1 MRNFLFEEC
10 SHEERMEKLNS
21 IAAGKERITYLRNLT
36 EAEIDAE
43 SKELASLCRRRNE
56 LEEEKKNVAKDYQT
70 QIDSVK
76 QNIDRSATLLEDGR
90 KECVEDCFKVL
101 DIDARE
107 VGFYN
112 NRGELVRMRK
122 ALDSD
127 LQLDMFYQQRN
138 EETRKALESANRL
151 GAGVHHDDYEEAQI
165 VTDQDSYQEIGQ
177 ESGQGLAELLDLAL
191 LQLTNRPEHPVGEA
205 MRASIEITRSDQRD
219 ESSLHLLV
227 GEIQ

>member
-138 EETRKALESANRL
+138 EETRKALEAANRL
-151 GAGVHHDDYEEAQI
+151 STGGDPCDYEEAQI
-165 VTDQDSYQEIGQ
+165 VTEKDSDQDSDQQEQ
-177 ESGQGLAELLDLAL
+177 SEQCTDEDENAPESEENAPEAEDIA
-191 LQLTNRPEHPVGEA
+191 
-205 MRASIEITRSDQRD
+205 
-219 ESSLHLLV
+219 
-227 GEIQ
+227 

>member
-112 NRGELVRMRK
+112 SRGELVRMRK

-127 LQLDMFYQQRN
+127 LQLDMFYNQPQQ
-138 EETRKALESANRL
+138 ALEADNRL
-151 GAGVHHDDYEEAQI
+151 SLCTNADDFEDAEVIEDEEES
-165 VTDQDSYQEIGQ
+165 QDGYFEKF
-177 ESGQGLAELLDLAL
+177 ED
-191 LQLTNRPEHPVGEA
+191 
-205 MRASIEITRSDQRD
+205 D
-219 ESSLHLLV
+219 
-227 GEIQ
+227 

>member
-10 SHEERMEKLNS
+10 TREERMEKLNS

-138 EETRKALESANRL
+138 EETKKAIEEANRL
-151 GAGVHHDDYEEAQI
+151 SAGGDHEDYEEAQI
-165 VTDQDSYQEIGQ
+165 VTDKDSDQ
-177 ESGQGLAELLDLAL
+177 ESDQEEKSEQCTDEDENSPESEENAPEAEDIA
-191 LQLTNRPEHPVGEA
+191 
-205 MRASIEITRSDQRD
+205 
-219 ESSLHLLV
+219 
-227 GEIQ
+227 

>member
-101 DIDARE
+101 DIDERE

-112 NRGELVRMRK
+112 SRGELVRMRK

-138 EETRKALESANRL
+138 EETKKALEAANRL
-151 GAGVHHDDYEEAQI
+151 SSGGDPDDYEEAQI
-165 VTDQDSYQEIGQ
+165 VTDKDSDQDSDQKEQSEQCTDEYENAP
-177 ESGQGLAELLDLAL
+177 ESEENATENEDIA
-191 LQLTNRPEHPVGEA
+191 
-205 MRASIEITRSDQRD
+205 
-219 ESSLHLLV
+219 
-227 GEIQ
+227 

>member
-10 SHEERMEKLNS
+10 SHEERIEKLNS

-112 NRGELVRMRK
+112 SRGELVRMRK

-138 EETRKALESANRL
+138 EETKKALEAANRL
-151 GAGVHHDDYEEAQI
+151 SAGGDPDEYEEAQI
-165 VTDQDSYQEIGQ
+165 VTDQVIDQ
-177 ESGQGLAELLDLAL
+177 ESGQEEQSEQCTDEDENAPESEENAPEAEDIA
-191 LQLTNRPEHPVGEA
+191 
-205 MRASIEITRSDQRD
+205 
-219 ESSLHLLV
+219 
-227 GEIQ
+227 

>member
-10 SHEERMEKLNS
+10 SHEERIEKLNS

-112 NRGELVRMRK
+112 SRGELVRMRK

-138 EETRKALESANRL
+138 EVSKNALEAANRL
-151 GAGVHHDDYEEAQI
+151 SAGGGAEDYEEAQ
-165 VTDQDSYQEIGQ
+165 V
-177 ESGQGLAELLDLAL
+177 
-191 LQLTNRPEHPVGEA
+191 V
-205 MRASIEITRSDQRD
+205 SDQEGGQD
-219 ESSLHLLV
+219 EQSEQCTDEAENAPES
-227 GEIQ
+227 EENAPEAEDIA

>member
-10 SHEERMEKLNS
+10 TQEERMEKLNS
-21 IAAGKERITYLRNLT
+21 IASGKERITYLRNLT

-112 NRGELVRMRK
+112 SRGELVRMRK

-138 EETRKALESANRL
+138 EETRKALEADNRL
-151 GAGVHHDDYEEAQI
+151 SAGGHPDDYEEAQI
-165 VTDQDSYQEIGQ
+165 VTDHDSDQDSGQ
-177 ESGQGLAELLDLAL
+177 EEQ
-191 LQLTNRPEHPVGEA
+191 
-205 MRASIEITRSDQRD
+205 SDQCTD
-219 ESSLHLLV
+219 EDENAPES
-227 GEIQ
+227 EENAPEAEDIA

>member
-10 SHEERMEKLNS
+10 PQEERMEKLNS
-21 IAAGKERITYLRNLT
+21 IAAGKERITCLRNLT

-138 EETRKALESANRL
+138 EETKKALEAANRL
-151 GAGVHHDDYEEAQI
+151 SSGGDHEEYEEAQI
-165 VTDQDSYQEIGQ
+165 VTDKDSDQ
-177 ESGQGLAELLDLAL
+177 ESDQKEQSEQYADEDENA
-191 LQLTNRPEHPVGEA
+191 PESEENAPEEEDIA
-205 MRASIEITRSDQRD
+205 
-219 ESSLHLLV
+219 
-227 GEIQ
+227 

>member
-56 LEEEKKNVAKDYQT
+56 LEEEKKNVAKDYQM

-138 EETRKALESANRL
+138 EETKKALEAANRL
-151 GAGVHHDDYEEAQI
+151 SAGCDLDDYEEAQL
-165 VTDQDSYQEIGQ
+165 VTDQDSDQDSCQEEQ
-177 ESGQGLAELLDLAL
+177 CTDEAENATESEENAPEAEDIA
-191 LQLTNRPEHPVGEA
+191 
-205 MRASIEITRSDQRD
+205 
-219 ESSLHLLV
+219 
-227 GEIQ
+227 

>member
-10 SHEERMEKLNS
+10 TQEERMEKLNS

-138 EETRKALESANRL
+138 EETKKALEAANRL
-151 GAGVHHDDYEEAQI
+151 SAGVDYDDYEEAQL
-165 VTDQDSYQEIGQ
+165 VTDQDSDQ
-177 ESGQGLAELLDLAL
+177 ESDQEEQSEQCTDEDENAPESEENAPEAEDIA
-191 LQLTNRPEHPVGEA
+191 
-205 MRASIEITRSDQRD
+205 
-219 ESSLHLLV
+219 
-227 GEIQ
+227 

>member
-10 SHEERMEKLNS
+10 SHEERIEKLNS

-90 KECVEDCFKVL
+90 KECIEDCFKVL

-112 NRGELVRMRK
+112 SRGELVRMRK

-138 EETRKALESANRL
+138 EVTKKALEAANRL
-151 GAGVHHDDYEEAQI
+151 SAVGNPDDYEEAQI
-165 VTDQDSYQEIGQ
+165 VTDRVSDQ
-177 ESGQGLAELLDLAL
+177 ESGQEEQSEQYTDAYENA
-191 LQLTNRPEHPVGEA
+191 PESEENAPETEDIA
-205 MRASIEITRSDQRD
+205 
-219 ESSLHLLV
+219 
-227 GEIQ
+227 

>member
-10 SHEERMEKLNS
+10 SHEERIEKLNS

-56 LEEEKKNVAKDYQT
+56 LEEEKKNVSRDYQN

-90 KECVEDCFKVL
+90 KECVDDCFKVL

-112 NRGELVRMRK
+112 SRGELVRMRK

-138 EETRKALESANRL
+138 EETKKALEAANRL
-151 GAGVHHDDYEEAQI
+151 SAGGDLDDYEEAQI
-165 VTDQDSYQEIGQ
+165 VTDKDSGQDSGQ
-177 ESGQGLAELLDLAL
+177 EEKSEQCTDEAENA
-191 LQLTNRPEHPVGEA
+191 PEAEDIA
-205 MRASIEITRSDQRD
+205 
-219 ESSLHLLV
+219 
-227 GEIQ
+227 

>member
-10 SHEERMEKLNS
+10 TQEERMEKLNS

-112 NRGELVRMRK
+112 SRGELVRMRK

-138 EETRKALESANRL
+138 EETKKALEAANRL
-151 GAGVHHDDYEEAQI
+151 SAGGDPDDYEEAQ
-165 VTDQDSYQEIGQ
+165 VVNDRDSDQ
-177 ESGQGLAELLDLAL
+177 ESDQEEKSEQCTDEAENA
-191 LQLTNRPEHPVGEA
+191 PESEENAPEA
-205 MRASIEITRSDQRD
+205 EDIA
-219 ESSLHLLV
+219 
-227 GEIQ
+227 

>member
-10 SHEERMEKLNS
+10 SHEERIEKLNS

-76 QNIDRSATLLEDGR
+76 KNIDRSAALLEDGR

-112 NRGELVRMRK
+112 SRGELVRMRK

-138 EETRKALESANRL
+138 EETKKALESANRL
-151 GAGVHHDDYEEAQI
+151 SAGGDPDNYEEAQL
-165 VTDQDSYQEIGQ
+165 VSDQDSDQ
-177 ESGQGLAELLDLAL
+177 D
-191 LQLTNRPEHPVGEA
+191 
-205 MRASIEITRSDQRD
+205 SDQEEQSEQCTD
-219 ESSLHLLV
+219 EDENAPES
-227 GEIQ
+227 EENAPENEDIA

>member
-112 NRGELVRMRK
+112 SRGELVRMRK

-138 EETRKALESANRL
+138 EETKKALEAANRL
-151 GAGVHHDDYEEAQI
+151 SAGGDPDDYEEAQI
-165 VTDQDSYQEIGQ
+165 VTDKD
-177 ESGQGLAELLDLAL
+177 
-191 LQLTNRPEHPVGEA
+191 
-205 MRASIEITRSDQRD
+205 SDQKSDQEEKSEQCTD
-219 ESSLHLLV
+219 EAENAPES
-227 GEIQ
+227 EENAPEAEDIA

>member
-10 SHEERMEKLNS
+10 TQEERMEKLNS

-122 ALDSD
+122 ASDSD

-138 EETRKALESANRL
+138 EETKKALEAANRL
-151 GAGVHHDDYEEAQI
+151 SSGGDPDDYEEAQI
-165 VTDQDSYQEIGQ
+165 VTDQDSDQ
-177 ESGQGLAELLDLAL
+177 D
-191 LQLTNRPEHPVGEA
+191 
-205 MRASIEITRSDQRD
+205 SDQKEQSEQYTD
-219 ESSLHLLV
+219 EDDNAPES
-227 GEIQ
+227 EENAPEAEDIA

>member
-10 SHEERMEKLNS
+10 SNEERIENLNS

-36 EAEIDAE
+36 ESEIDAE

-107 VGFYN
+107 VGYYN

-138 EETRKALESANRL
+138 EDTRKALEAANRL
-151 GAGVHHDDYEEAQI
+151 SAGGNPEDYEDAQI
-165 VTDQDSYQEIGQ
+165 ITDQDSDQDSEQEGQ
-177 ESGQGLAELLDLAL
+177 SEQYTDEDENAPESEENAPEAEDIA
-191 LQLTNRPEHPVGEA
+191 
-205 MRASIEITRSDQRD
+205 
-219 ESSLHLLV
+219 
-227 GEIQ
+227 

>member
-10 SHEERMEKLNS
+10 SHEERIEKLNS

-43 SKELASLCRRRNE
+43 SKEPASLCRRRNE

-138 EETRKALESANRL
+138 EETRKALEAANRL
-151 GAGVHHDDYEEAQI
+151 SAGGNPEDYEDAQI
-165 VTDQDSYQEIGQ
+165 VTDKDSDQ
-177 ESGQGLAELLDLAL
+177 ESGQEEQSEQYTDEDENAPESEDNAHEAEDIA
-191 LQLTNRPEHPVGEA
+191 
-205 MRASIEITRSDQRD
+205 
-219 ESSLHLLV
+219 
-227 GEIQ
+227 

>member
-10 SHEERMEKLNS
+10 TQEERMEKLNS

-112 NRGELVRMRK
+112 SRGELVRMRK

-138 EETRKALESANRL
+138 EETKKALEAANRL
-151 GAGVHHDDYEEAQI
+151 SAGGDPDDYEEAQI
-165 VTDQDSYQEIGQ
+165 VTDQDSDQ
-177 ESGQGLAELLDLAL
+177 ESGKEEQSEQYTDEAENA
-191 LQLTNRPEHPVGEA
+191 PESEENAPETEDIA
-205 MRASIEITRSDQRD
+205 
-219 ESSLHLLV
+219 
-227 GEIQ
+227 

>member
-10 SHEERMEKLNS
+10 SHEERIEKLNS

-138 EETRKALESANRL
+138 EETKNALEAANRL
-151 GAGVHHDDYEEAQI
+151 SAGGHPDDYEEAQI
-165 VTDQDSYQEIGQ
+165 VTDQDSDQ
-177 ESGQGLAELLDLAL
+177 ESGQDEQSEQYTDEDENAPESEENAPEAEDIA
-191 LQLTNRPEHPVGEA
+191 
-205 MRASIEITRSDQRD
+205 
-219 ESSLHLLV
+219 
-227 GEIQ
+227 

>member
-1 MRNFLFEEC
+1 
-10 SHEERMEKLNS
+10 MEKLNS

-138 EETRKALESANRL
+138 EVSKKALEAANRL
-151 GAGVHHDDYEEAQI
+151 SAGGDPDDYEEAQ
-165 VTDQDSYQEIGQ
+165 VVNDRDSDQ
-177 ESGQGLAELLDLAL
+177 ESDQEEKSEQCTDEAENA
-191 LQLTNRPEHPVGEA
+191 PESEENAPEA
-205 MRASIEITRSDQRD
+205 GDIA
-219 ESSLHLLV
+219 
-227 GEIQ
+227 

>member
-10 SHEERMEKLNS
+10 SNEERIENLNS

-107 VGFYN
+107 VGYYN

-138 EETRKALESANRL
+138 EDTRKALEAANRL
-151 GAGVHHDDYEEAQI
+151 SAGGNPEDYEDAQI
-165 VTDQDSYQEIGQ
+165 ITDQDSDQDSEQEGQ
-177 ESGQGLAELLDLAL
+177 SEQYTDEDENAPESEENAPEAEDIA
-191 LQLTNRPEHPVGEA
+191 
-205 MRASIEITRSDQRD
+205 
-219 ESSLHLLV
+219 
-227 GEIQ
+227 

>member
-10 SHEERMEKLNS
+10 SHEERIEKLNS

-112 NRGELVRMRK
+112 SRGELVRMRK

-138 EETRKALESANRL
+138 EETRKALEAANRL
-151 GAGVHHDDYEEAQI
+151 STGGDRDDYEEAQI
-165 VTDQDSYQEIGQ
+165 VTDKDSDQDSGQ
-177 ESGQGLAELLDLAL
+177 EEQSEQCTDEDENAPESEENAPEAEDIA
-191 LQLTNRPEHPVGEA
+191 
-205 MRASIEITRSDQRD
+205 
-219 ESSLHLLV
+219 
-227 GEIQ
+227 

>member
-10 SHEERMEKLNS
+10 SHEERIEKLNS

-138 EETRKALESANRL
+138 EETKKALEAANRL
-151 GAGVHHDDYEEAQI
+151 SAGDDPDDYEEAQI
-165 VTDQDSYQEIGQ
+165 VTEKDSDQDSDQQEQ
-177 ESGQGLAELLDLAL
+177 SEQCTDEDENAPESEENAPEAEDIA
-191 LQLTNRPEHPVGEA
+191 
-205 MRASIEITRSDQRD
+205 
-219 ESSLHLLV
+219 
-227 GEIQ
+227 

>member
-10 SHEERMEKLNS
+10 TKEERMEKLNS

-112 NRGELVRMRK
+112 SRGELVRMRK

-138 EETRKALESANRL
+138 EETKKALEAANRL
-151 GAGVHHDDYEEAQI
+151 SAGGDHEDYEEAQI
-165 VTDQDSYQEIGQ
+165 VTDQDNDQDSGQ
-177 ESGQGLAELLDLAL
+177 EEQSEQC
-191 LQLTNRPEHPVGEA
+191 T
-205 MRASIEITRSDQRD
+205 D
-219 ESSLHLLV
+219 ESENAPESEENAH
-227 GEIQ
+227 ENEDIA

>member
-10 SHEERMEKLNS
+10 SHEERIEKLNS

-36 EAEIDAE
+36 DAEIDAE

-138 EETRKALESANRL
+138 EETKKALEAANRL
-151 GAGVHHDDYEEAQI
+151 SAGGNTDDYEEAQI
-165 VTDQDSYQEIGQ
+165 VSEQDSDQEGEQ
-177 ESGQGLAELLDLAL
+177 DEQSEQYTDEDENAPESEDNAHEAEDIA
-191 LQLTNRPEHPVGEA
+191 
-205 MRASIEITRSDQRD
+205 
-219 ESSLHLLV
+219 
-227 GEIQ
+227 

>member
-10 SHEERMEKLNS
+10 TQEERIEKLNS
-21 IAAGKERITYLRNLT
+21 IAASKERITYLRNLT

-112 NRGELVRMRK
+112 SRGELVRMRK

-138 EETRKALESANRL
+138 EETRKALEAANRL
-151 GAGVHHDDYEEAQI
+151 SAGGNPEDYEDAQI
-165 VTDQDSYQEIGQ
+165 VADKDSDQ
-177 ESGQGLAELLDLAL
+177 ESGQEEQSEQYTDEAENAPDSEENA
-191 LQLTNRPEHPVGEA
+191 HEA
-205 MRASIEITRSDQRD
+205 EDIA
-219 ESSLHLLV
+219 
-227 GEIQ
+227 

>member
-10 SHEERMEKLNS
+10 SHEERIEKLNS

-112 NRGELVRMRK
+112 SRGELVRMRK

-138 EETRKALESANRL
+138 EETKKALEADNRL
-151 GAGVHHDDYEEAQI
+151 STGGNPEDYEDAQ
-165 VTDQDSYQEIGQ
+165 VVNDQ
-177 ESGQGLAELLDLAL
+177 ESDQEEKSGQCTDEDENAPESEENAPEAEVIA
-191 LQLTNRPEHPVGEA
+191 
-205 MRASIEITRSDQRD
+205 
-219 ESSLHLLV
+219 
-227 GEIQ
+227 

>member
-56 LEEEKKNVAKDYQT
+56 LEEEKKNVAKDYQM

-138 EETRKALESANRL
+138 EETKIALESANRL
-151 GAGVHHDDYEEAQI
+151 SAGGHPDDYEEAQI
-165 VTDQDSYQEIGQ
+165 VTDQVRDQ
-177 ESGQGLAELLDLAL
+177 ESCQEEQSEQYTDEDENATESEENAPEAEDIA
-191 LQLTNRPEHPVGEA
+191 
-205 MRASIEITRSDQRD
+205 
-219 ESSLHLLV
+219 
-227 GEIQ
+227 

>member
-1 MRNFLFEEC
+1 MRNFLFEEYTQ
-10 SHEERMEKLNS
+10 EERMENLNS

-138 EETRKALESANRL
+138 EETKKALEAANRL
-151 GAGVHHDDYEEAQI
+151 SAGGDPDDYEEAQI
-165 VTDQDSYQEIGQ
+165 VTDQDSDQDSGQ
-177 ESGQGLAELLDLAL
+177 EEQSEQYTDEAENA
-191 LQLTNRPEHPVGEA
+191 PESEENAPEA
-205 MRASIEITRSDQRD
+205 EDIA
-219 ESSLHLLV
+219 
-227 GEIQ
+227 

>member
-10 SHEERMEKLNS
+10 SHEERIEKLNS

-36 EAEIDAE
+36 EAEINAE

-56 LEEEKKNVAKDYQT
+56 LEEEKKNVAKDYQM

-76 QNIDRSATLLEDGR
+76 QNIERSATLLEDGR
-90 KECVEDCFKVL
+90 KECVEDCFKIL

-112 NRGELVRMRK
+112 SRGELVRMRK

-138 EETRKALESANRL
+138 EETKKALEAANRL
-151 GAGVHHDDYEEAQI
+151 SAGGEPDDYEEAQI
-165 VTDQDSYQEIGQ
+165 FTDQDSDQ
-177 ESGQGLAELLDLAL
+177 ESGQEEQSEQCTDEAENA
-191 LQLTNRPEHPVGEA
+191 PESEENAPKAEDIA
-205 MRASIEITRSDQRD
+205 
-219 ESSLHLLV
+219 
-227 GEIQ
+227 

>member
-10 SHEERMEKLNS
+10 SHEERIEKLNS

-138 EETRKALESANRL
+138 EETRKALEAANRL
-151 GAGVHHDDYEEAQI
+151 SAGGNYDDYEEAQI
-165 VTDQDSYQEIGQ
+165 VTDQDSDQDSGQ
-177 ESGQGLAELLDLAL
+177 EEQSEQCTDEDENAPESEENAPEAEDIA
-191 LQLTNRPEHPVGEA
+191 
-205 MRASIEITRSDQRD
+205 
-219 ESSLHLLV
+219 
-227 GEIQ
+227 

>member
-10 SHEERMEKLNS
+10 TQEERMEKLNS

-138 EETRKALESANRL
+138 EETKKALEAANRL
-151 GAGVHHDDYEEAQI
+151 SSGGDPDDYEEAQI
-165 VTDQDSYQEIGQ
+165 VTDQDSDQ
-177 ESGQGLAELLDLAL
+177 D
-191 LQLTNRPEHPVGEA
+191 
-205 MRASIEITRSDQRD
+205 SDQKEQSEQYTD
-219 ESSLHLLV
+219 EDDNAPES
-227 GEIQ
+227 EENAPEAEDIA

>member
-43 SKELASLCRRRNE
+43 SKELASLCRRRNK
-56 LEEEKKNVAKDYQT
+56 LEEEKKNVAKDYQA

-76 QNIDRSATLLEDGR
+76 QNIDRSASLLEDGR
-90 KECVEDCFKVL
+90 KECIEDCFKVL

-122 ALDSD
+122 VLDSD

-138 EETRKALESANRL
+138 EETKKALEAANRL
-151 GAGVHHDDYEEAQI
+151 SAGGDHDDYEEAQI
-165 VTDQDSYQEIGQ
+165 VTDQYSDRESEQEEQ
-177 ESGQGLAELLDLAL
+177 SEQCTDEAENVPD
-191 LQLTNRPEHPVGEA
+191 
-205 MRASIEITRSDQRD
+205 IEDFATENEDIA
-219 ESSLHLLV
+219 
-227 GEIQ
+227 